1 MLEYADRVF
10 KQKERLKKQTERIRA
25 QKMRKSGVEERKIKG
40 QKERTLKQQG
50 EAIERVSG
58 ARRRGETVTVV
69 DTLEGKKVAHEL
81 RWGEKW
87 NRRRAKWDA
96 RARKYACR

>member
-1 MLEYADRVF
+1 MERRSWWQRSLNMHLRSLERRI
-10 KQKERLKKQTERIRA
+10 ERL
-25 QKMRKSGVEERKIKG
+25 
-40 QKERTLKQQG
+40 KERTLKYQG

-58 ARRRGETVTVV
+58 ARRRGETVTGV

-81 RWGEKW
+81 RWEEKW

>member
-1 MLEYADRVF
+1 MGRRSWWQRSLNMHLRSLERRI
-10 KQKERLKKQTERIRA
+10 ER
-25 QKMRKSGVEERKIKG
+25 
-40 QKERTLKQQG
+40 QKERTLKYQG

-58 ARRRGETVTVV
+58 ARRRGEIVTGV
-69 DTLEGKKVAHEL
+69 DTREGKKVAHEL